1 MFITGVISLSSLRK
15 PDLEASYLLNVSV
28 TDGVF
33 TAFTRVLINVQ
44 NSNNHAP
51 AFPHAVYDVDIAENM
66 AAGRQI
72 AEVKALDPDMGI
84 YGDVRYD
91 ISSEDLKEFFR
102 IDEETGKKIFFVF
115 HTPSGTHIHFNT
127 LPVKLIS
134 VVTWLHDQ

>member
-1 MFITGVISLSSLRK
+1 M
-15 PDLEASYLLNVSV
+15 

-51 AFPHAVYDVDIAENM
+51 TFPHAVYDVDTAENM

-84 YGDVRYD
+84 YGDVKYD

-102 IDEETGKKIFFVF
+102 IDEESGEMNYTIVLL
-115 HTPSGTHIHFNT
+115 HTYTYLVNSLHC
-127 LPVKLIS
+127 LPTAIQRHS
-134 VVTWLHDQ
+134 SIYGYI